1 MTTEAV
7 ETAPVPLVQFDIKE
21 RKQVQIISKMNVIL
35 STVKW

>member
-7 ETAPVPLVQFDIKE
+7 ETALVPLVQFDIKE